1 MCNQKKMKSLIQ
13 RFLQLSETDQN
24 HILKLVREK
33 IQRYQIEKIKS
44 GFDIGFTVPGSK
56 NNHDQ

>member
-1 MCNQKKMKSLIQ
+1 MCNQKKMQSLIQ